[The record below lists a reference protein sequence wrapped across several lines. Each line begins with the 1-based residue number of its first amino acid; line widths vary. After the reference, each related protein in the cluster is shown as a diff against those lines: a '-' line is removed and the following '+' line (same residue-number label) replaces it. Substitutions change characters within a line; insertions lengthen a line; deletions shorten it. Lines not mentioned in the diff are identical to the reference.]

1 MPDIHNLQVFPNE
14 DALAAHA
21 ASLFAQTARDAIAA
35 RGRFTVA
42 LTGGSSP
49 KKTCERL
56 AQAPLLAQINWAN
69 VFVFLGDERFVPYND
84 ERSNYGMCR
93 SLLLGHVPLAPNQ
106 VFPIPTDTATPR
118 EAALAYAE
126 TLSRVFARPS
136 DGPPPALDL
145 ILLGMGDDGHCA
157 SLFPGMPTLHVTDRW
172 VISSPPGTLPPPVDR
187 VTCTFPI
194 LNAARQV
201 VFLVTGE
208 KKAAPVRDIFE
219 GGAGL
224 DQHPAAGVNPASGTL
239 TWLLD
244 EAAASGLKN
253 R

>member
-1 MPDIHNLQVFPNE
+1 MPDMHGLQVFPDG

-21 ASLFAQTARDAIAA
+21 ADLFAQTARDAIAA

-49 KKTCERL
+49 KKTYERL
-56 AQAPLLAQINWAN
+56 AQVPLLAQINWAN
-69 VFVFLGDERFVPYND
+69 VFVFLGDERFVLYDD

-93 SLLLGHVPLAPNQ
+93 SLLLDHVPLAPDQ
-106 VFPIPTDTATPR
+106 VFPIPTSATTP
-118 EAALAYAE
+118 EDAAAEYAQTLA
-126 TLSRVFARPS
+126 RVFARPS
-136 DGPPPALDL
+136 DGPPPLLDL

-157 SLFPGMPTLHVTDRW
+157 SLFPGMPTLHTSDRW
-172 VISSPPGTLPPPVDR
+172 VIASPPGTLPPPVDR
-187 VTCTFPI
+187 VSITFPV

-208 KKAAPVRDIFE
+208 KKATAVCGIFE
-219 GGAGL
+219 GGATVE
-224 DQHPAAGVNPASGTL
+224 QYPAAGVHPTNGTL
-239 TWLLD
+239 TWLVD

-253 R
+253 K